1 MMTRAMKAIAHGLA
15 VIALVLTALVGV
27 PAALAPSEAHAV
39 IGRPLTPGSYAGVA
53 RRTSRRTVRRTYA
66 AAATAPVPYATALPP
81 GCAMAGGV
89 YGCGPGSAYQ
99 PYFHGPDVVY
109 VPVPG

>member
-1 MMTRAMKAIAHGLA
+1 MMTRSMKAIAHGLG
-15 VIALVLTALVGV
+15 VVALVLTALVGA

-81 GCAMAGGV
+81 NCAMAGGA
-89 YGCGPGSAYQ
+89 YACGGGAAYQ
-99 PYFHGPDVVY
+99 PYYHGPEVVY
-109 VPVPG
+109 VPVG